1 MIVNTLNS
9 SKRSNTEDKT
19 TCFGNSNVDTNF
31 SKEQY
36 LVKKKKEEEEE
47 ECSYQTKKT
56 HGAKIYLTGW
66 STHKFLN
73 YFKKFYSS
81 SRTSSCQ
88 NISSRR

>member
-36 LVKKKKEEEEE
+36 LVKKKKRRRRRMFLSNERN
-47 ECSYQTKKT
+47 S
-56 HGAKIYLTGW
+56 W
-66 STHKFLN
+66 SKNILN
-73 YFKKFYSS
+73 WLEY
-81 SRTSSCQ
+81 TQ
-88 NISSRR
+88 IS

>member
-36 LVKKKKEEEEE
+36 LVKKKKE
-47 ECSYQTKKT
+47 CSYQMKET
-56 HGAKIYLTGW
+56 HGAKIYLELVVV
-66 STHKFLN
+66 H
-73 YFKKFYSS
+73 
-81 SRTSSCQ
+81 
-88 NISSRR
+88 

>member
-9 SKRSNTEDKT
+9 IKRSNMEDKI
-19 TCFGNSNVDTNF
+19 TCFGNSNVDINF

-36 LVKKKKEEEEE
+36 LVKKKKE
-47 ECSYQTKKT
+47 CSYQMKET

-81 SRTSSCQ
+81 NRTSSCQ